1 MTLGQKL
8 KQARQDRGLTQSQ
21 VCGQV
26 ITRNMLSQLEND
38 QASPS
43 VKTLEHLAA
52 ALGVTV
58 GWLLEDDPVRETL
71 AQARK
76 AFEQGEF
83 RSCLELLRDRP
94 AGEEEE
100 GKYLLI
106 RAAIC
111 LGEEAAANGRYR
123 EAGEAA
129 ALAETRRPESL
140 YAGKLEKLRTDA
152 LLLRCAIAMGDGAE
166 EAARA
171 VRRNLTVLDFTEESR
186 LLMAR
191 YALSQ
196 DQLQTAAQELLAIGE
211 PSPQARGEWLIL
223 MGIGEMAQKNWQKA
237 EKSLRR
243 AEAAP
248 VLTKVQRR
256 ELYRLLERCCKER
269 QDYEQAYYYAS
280 RQLQLEQSED

>member
-8 KQARQDRGLTQSQ
+8 KQARLDRGLTQSQ

-43 VKTLEHLAA
+43 VRTLEHLASV
-52 ALGVTV
+52 LGVTM
-58 GWLLEDDPVRETL
+58 GWLLEPDPAREGL
-71 AQARK
+71 AQARE
-76 AFEQGEF
+76 AFRQGDLLGCV
-83 RSCLELLRDRP
+83 SLLRGRP

-106 RAAIC
+106 RAAVR
-111 LGEEAAANGRYR
+111 LGEDAAGDGRFR
-123 EAGEAA
+123 EAREAA
-129 ALAETRRPESL
+129 ALAAEACEGSL
-140 YAGKLEKLRTDA
+140 YAGRLEKLRADA
-152 LLLRCAIAMGDGAE
+152 VLLRCAIEQGGGAE
-166 EAARA
+166 ALARTVRADFARA
-171 VRRNLTVLDFTEESR
+171 DLTEDGH

-196 DQLQTAAQELLAIGE
+196 GHLQTAARELLAVGE
-211 PSPQARGEWLIL
+211 PSPRARGEWLIL
-223 MGIGEMAQKNWQKA
+223 SGMGEMEQKHWQKA
-237 EKSLRR
+237 EESLRR

-248 VLTKVQRR
+248 VLSRAQRR

-269 QDYEQAYYYAS
+269 EDYKQAYFYAS
-280 RQLQLEQSED
+280 RQLQLEQTED